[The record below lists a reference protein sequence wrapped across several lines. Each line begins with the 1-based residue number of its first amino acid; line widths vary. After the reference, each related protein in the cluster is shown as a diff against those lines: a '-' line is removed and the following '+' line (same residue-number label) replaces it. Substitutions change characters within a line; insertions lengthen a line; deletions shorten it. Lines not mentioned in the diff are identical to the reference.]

1 MVFSTANGSIPLYA
15 QIQNLLVSR
24 IIKGE
29 WSPTEIIPSEIQ
41 FARELGVSQGT
52 IRKAITGLVERKIL
66 IRRHGKGT
74 FVAGHDNDRALFQFF
89 RIHNK
94 KNEKVLPESKILSF
108 NQRNASVAEAG
119 KLHLPKKARIF
130 FIERVRSLGGQP
142 IIVESIAL
150 PDHLFQGLKDTD
162 LLNTLYD
169 LYETEFSIAVHRAE
183 ESLRAISASKY
194 DANILNLTEGVPLL
208 AIERLAFTLD
218 NEPIE
223 LRISRCTTQ
232 KHHYLNTLY

>member
-1 MVFSTANGSIPLYA
+1 VVFSTANGSAPLYT
-15 QIQNLLVSR
+15 QIQNLLITR

-74 FVAGHDNDRALFQFF
+74 FVASHDNDRALFQFF

-94 KNEKVLPESKILSF
+94 KNIKALPESKTLTFI
-108 NQRNASVAEAG
+108 QRSASAAEAD
-119 KLHLPKKARIF
+119 KLHLPKKARVF
-130 FIERVRSLGGQP
+130 FIERIRSLDDQP
-142 IIVESIAL
+142 IIIESITL
-150 PDHLFQGLKDTD
+150 PDHLFKGLKDIH
-162 LLNTLYD
+162 LLNTLYN

-183 ESLRAISASKY
+183 ESLRAISASKH
-194 DANILNLTEGVPLL
+194 DAAQLNLTEGAPLL
-208 AIERLAFTLD
+208 EIERLALTLD

-223 LRISRCTTQ
+223 LRISRCTTE
-232 KHHYLNTLY
+232 KHHYWNTLY